1 MSFHYDFATL
11 KEAILFNTTEVLP
24 SNMEQLDREIQAL
37 VENANSS
44 SEPIRHY
51 IGFEISGQIHFPGSV
66 YQMMNVAELQ
76 KAGVECILWMADY
89 HTWIN
94 KKLDGKIETIRK
106 VAREY
111 FEPIFRKSLEIA
123 GGDPDKLLVLYAED
137 EYFKKNENG
146 LSFWDYEFEIER
158 NITLSRILRSLSV
171 AGKTA
176 GESTD
181 YQLTRYPGMQAADI
195 FWHGTHIV
203 QGGLDQ
209 RKIYVLARDNAF
221 NLDQAFQLKMGQKSV
236 KPIILFTQ
244 LLLGLEK
251 PVAGNFTLDELET
264 QSPTL
269 ERSLEILA
277 TTQSEITLTENG
289 QVLEHDETV
298 IQDLLRVNLE
308 AQNKAKEVNK
318 MSKSKPDSA
327 IWVHD
332 SFEEILRKLKK
343 AYCPGVDW
351 SGGAEHIWQKIIEEK
366 KRLESMLIGQGLFFT
381 ENKYVIILELS
392 TKSENEI
399 EEEKQFPEK
408 YKYKGFFKNYLNL
421 QNWNPMLDWCK
432 KMIFPACRVLEI
444 KRPEKYGG
452 DKSYNNY
459 IDLEYDFIFGN
470 IHPMDLKTGVARC
483 LADWFAPIL
492 DLVKENPEILELVKN
507 AKKLLK

>member
-1 MSFHYDFATL
+1 MSFHYDFQTL
-11 KEAILFNTTEVLP
+11 KEAILFNTVEVLP
-24 SNMEQLDREIQAL
+24 SNSQQLDQEIHTL
-37 VENANSS
+37 IENANQSG
-44 SEPIRHY
+44 EPIRHY

-66 YQMMNVAELQ
+66 FQMMNVAKLQ
-76 KAGVECILWMADY
+76 KAGVECIIWMADY

-123 GGDPDKLLVLYAED
+123 GGNSAKLKVLYAED
-137 EYFKKNENG
+137 EYFRKNEND
-146 LSFWDYEFEIER
+146 LSFWDFEFEIER

-221 NLDQAFQLKMGQKSV
+221 NLDESFQLKIGKKAI
-236 KPIILFTQ
+236 KPIIIFTN
-244 LLLGLEK
+244 LLLGIDK
-251 PVAGNFTLDELET
+251 PVAGNFKLEEFDHK
-264 QSPTL
+264 SPTL

-277 TTQSEITLTENG
+277 TTQSEITLENG

-298 IQDLLRVNLE
+298 IKDVIELNQE

-332 SFEEILRKLKK
+332 SFDEILRKLKK
-343 AYCPGVDW
+343 AYCPMP
-351 SGGAEHIWQKIIEEK
+351 E
-366 KRLESMLIGQGLFFT
+366 
-381 ENKYVIILELS
+381 LELS
-392 TKSENEI
+392 EKLKIEITELQIQNPTFALVLQSSQLEITTQNE
-399 EEEKQFPEK
+399 Q
-408 YKYKGFFKNYLNL
+408 NYQIKIIQNLNKIIL
-421 QNWNPMLDWCK
+421 QSPVYQQIKMQQEWNPMLDWCK
-432 KMIFPACRVLEI
+432 KMIFPAGKFLQIE
-444 KRPEKYGG
+444 RPDRFGG
-452 DKSYNNY
+452 DKVYSNFES
-459 IDLEYDFIFGN
+459 LELDYFLGN
-470 IHPMDLKTGVARC
+470 LHPLDLKTAVARC
-483 LADWFAPIL
+483 LADWFLPIWEF
-492 DLVKENPEILELVKN
+492 VQSKPEILELVKN
-507 AKKLLK
+507 AKK